1 MSLLLNFILIL
12 FAANPVVEANEPS
25 NKIASFATADFLVG
39 KHNYY
44 SDSAF
49 VEIPEHMA
57 YRSKMFLLT
66 EVYTNY
72 LAMYQAAKKEGVNL
86 KIISAARTFEEQT
99 WIWEDK
105 WKKNKVKY
113 PADTVLSAFIMQY
126 SAMPGTSRHHWG
138 TEVDLNS
145 TSDSY
150 YETATG
156 KKVYEWLV
164 QNANSFGFCQTY
176 DSKGM
181 ARTTGY
187 NEEKWHWSYFPLS
200 EQFLKNYASKV
211 NYSHI
216 SGFLGD
222 QTALKLDVISNYVL
236 AVSPECKK

>member
-1 MSLLLNFILIL
+1 MELLLNFLWML
-12 FAANPVVEANEPS
+12 FASNPNVVVDEPAS
-25 NKIASFATADFLVG
+25 KIASVASADFLVG

-44 SDSAF
+44 IDSAF

-57 YRSKMFLLT
+57 YRSKMYLLN
-66 EVYTNY
+66 EVYANY
-72 LAMYQAAKKEGVNL
+72 LAMYQAAKKDGVNL

-145 TSDSY
+145 TSESY
-150 YETATG
+150 FESATG
-156 KKVYEWLV
+156 KKVYYWLIK
-164 QNANSFGFCQTY
+164 NAPSFGFCQTY
-176 DSKGM
+176 DTKGL
-181 ARTTGY
+181 ARSTGY

-200 EQFLKNYASKV
+200 DQFLKNYATKV
-211 NYSHI
+211 DYSHI
-216 SGFLGD
+216 KGFLGD

-236 AVSPECKK
+236 AVSAECKK